1 MSEQYR
7 KDNLGFEI
15 DKLSKQIKLL
25 QELDKLYSEQKDKTL
40 SVQRSVENTTKIME
54 LQRKLE
60 QQGIKNI
67 QNQND
72 LNEKSAELDRLRA
85 IKWDE
90 RLRIEQSITK
100 AQKEELQNQEKL
112 NKKEEELSKKK
123 DDRAR
128 RQARNEIDGYRNQS
142 KTLELKKQIAKL
154 EEESFLKDKAKKTST
169 KMEHLENNKK
179 INALKKELELQ
190 TKIENVKSN
199 SEKSIKNS
207 KNSFVIPGLG
217 SIGSLKE
224 FSELNTSAKLFSVAS
239 KTFNTAVNTFTSI
252 FTQGMNTVAN
262 KANSQFHNISTMT
275 GMSYGTYRNGIGGM
289 GNRLRNWNGYN
300 LQDNIKTSDVQD
312 AMNSL
317 ASAGVSRENLL
328 SNAVE
333 NAITNTIVPY
343 LDTQSENFILL
354 NERIGGDFSKQIR
367 GISKANIEIAG
378 NNLAT
383 KDILNSMIDLVKPMS
398 DEALENLAKGST
410 EVSAMVNKLMKEQG
424 WSKEN
429 AEAYATSMFK
439 YQKYGASQLAGAST
453 SDKLKYYNILH
464 SGYDLGDLNNA
475 NNIMGIA
482 LDTDMRLM
490 GMTPGYG
497 DNISRLQSNTFADA
511 MGIDYNYRQQLYSS
525 NKKGLSGSVLAKS
538 TDLTNAQFNNYG
550 NQATKELANGDT
562 QTPEEKQLTQLEN
575 LSTEVAMWKVDS
587 GLWFDTLTTA
597 VKGIAMIIGAKLI
610 GGIGKGL
617 LGIGGKAVGGG
628 IVGSA
633 LTSFAGTGVGY
644 NLMGSGAALGINSV
658 PAATAAGIAG
668 VAAGGAMAIKGG
680 SDVIKDFKN
689 NNVTGK
695 TALSGVGAAAG
706 VAGAGLLLASNPIG
720 WAVLLAG
727 GAGLAARALIEHA
740 EAEKKAM
747 HDTGDIMDKLKEQ
760 STQELTQYKMESRQ
774 KVEQLETIKERLERT
789 DNLEAQKQIL
799 VEAGIASD
807 KELQKEQYN
816 NKTAL
821 MALTNQYIASTKQE
835 TEELDKT
842 REELYRNRDEL
853 LSDASKGIFSMKN
866 AGYDNLSEDQK
877 AALPELARQYY
888 AYLEANKDKN
898 KDMKWRYDKINEKIQ
913 KGIINLNDDIT
924 SQADYD
930 AIFWLGGVQ
939 DQVNVWEQMTQ
950 DKSFMQGLNNSNYG
964 YSIRKGIGM
973 DYGTTLDYNYAAE
986 QLQAALNVNTKESA
1000 QSIMT
1005 NLARMGFTRDN
1016 LKSGMLDQVLA
1027 KYPDISFRVGTDYIP
1042 YDNYPALLHEG
1053 EAVLTASTANDL
1065 RGLIDEYRETKSNN
1079 IRITQAIENQTEAL
1093 IAKLDAIYTKMPG
1106 NDESNAKDTMPGR
1119 LMQNVKQ
1126 MTLPFN

>member
-123 DDRAR
+123 DDRAK
-128 RQARNEIDGYRNQS
+128 RQARNDIDSYRNQS
-142 KTLELKKQIAKL
+142 KTVELKKQIAKL

-190 TKIENVKSN
+190 TKIENVKANSN
-199 SEKSIKNS
+199 QSIKNS
-207 KNSFVIPGLG
+207 INRATIPGLG
-217 SIGSLKE
+217 SVGSLKE
-224 FSELNTSAKLFSVAS
+224 FSELNTSAKVFSVAVDAFN
-239 KTFNTAVNTFTSI
+239 KTVDNFVGAFKD
-252 FTQGMNTVAN
+252 GMNAVAG
-262 KANSQFHNISTMT
+262 KANSQFHNIATMT

-317 ASAGVSRENLL
+317 ASAGVSRESLL

-482 LDTDMRLM
+482 LDTDMKLM

-497 DNISRLQSNTFADA
+497 NNISRLQSNTFADA

-525 NKKGLSGSVLAKS
+525 NKKGLSGSRLSKS

-550 NQATKELANGDT
+550 NQATQDLANGDT
-562 QTPEEKQLTQLEN
+562 QTTRDKQLTQLEN

-597 VKGIAMIIGAKLI
+597 VQGIAKILVTWAAGKVVGNIG
-610 GGIGKGL
+610 
-617 LGIGGKAVGGG
+617 
-628 IVGSA
+628 S
-633 LTSFAGTGVGY
+633 
-644 NLMGSGAALGINSV
+644 NLMGGAGSGTGTLLKAGLTQGFAKGSTKAFGAGKIGALSGTGGAI
-658 PAATAAGIAG
+658 AGAAGI
-668 VAAGGAMAIKGG
+668 AAGGAMAIDGG
-680 SDVIKDFKN
+680 SRVISDFQSGDVN
-689 NNVTGK
+689 AG
-695 TALSGVGAAAG
+695 TALAGTEAAG
-706 VAGAGLLLASNPIG
+706 GAIGAGALIALGASNPIG
-720 WAVLLAG
+720 WVALAVG
-727 GAGLAARALIEHA
+727 GLAMVGKAAYDSANAYKEGGKIVKKEYDSIKQSYKEEISDREDLLYNIE
-740 EAEKKAM
+740 
-747 HDTGDIMDKLKEQ
+747 DSLKQNE
-760 STQELTQYKMESRQ
+760 
-774 KVEQLETIKERLERT
+774 
-789 DNLEAQKQIL
+789 DLEATRKKLINSGILSDEDSIKAQKM
-799 VEAGIASD
+799 S
-807 KELQKEQYN
+807 
-816 NKTAL
+816 
-821 MALTNQYIASTKQE
+821 
-835 TEELDKT
+835 
-842 REELYRNRDEL
+842 REELEKLTEQYTESTKKFGDNVDDIVDKYSTIAQDDTNETNKSIREWYEKNKNTKNDTNKGMMQKMVMETVNALKEKQSNGGSLTKDEEWFLSEYNKNESHGKTEQKDYEWL
-853 LSDASKGIFSMKN
+853 LDKGHNLSVFYANVTGQRLENVTRYASKNGANGIKSYN
-866 AGYDNLSEDQK
+866 YDDPNEVTKWTIKLREAIDNNDKSAAEKALKGAKEASLS
-877 AALPELARQYY
+877 
-888 AYLEANKDKN
+888 KDKYSEI
-898 KDMKWRYDKINEKIQ
+898 REAVDK
-913 KGIINLNDDIT
+913 
-924 SQADYD
+924 
-930 AIFWLGGVQ
+930 F
-939 DQVNVWEQMTQ
+939 
-950 DKSFMQGLNNSNYG
+950 GLSY
-964 YSIRKGIGM
+964 
-973 DYGTTLDYNYAAE
+973 
-986 QLQAALNVNTKESA
+986 
-1000 QSIMT
+1000 
-1005 NLARMGFTRDN
+1005 
-1016 LKSGMLDQVLA
+1016 
-1027 KYPDISFRVGTDYIP
+1027 RVGTDNIP

>member
-112 NKKEEELSKKK
+112 NKKEEELSKRK
-123 DDRAR
+123 DDRAK
-128 RQARNEIDGYRNQS
+128 RQARNEIDSYRNQS
-142 KTLELKKQIAKL
+142 KTVELKKQIAKL

-207 KNSFVIPGLG
+207 INRATIPGLG
-217 SIGSLKE
+217 SVGSLKE
-224 FSELNTSAKLFSVAS
+224 FSELNTSAKVFSVAVDAFN
-239 KTFNTAVNTFTSI
+239 KTVDNFVGAFKD
-252 FTQGMNTVAN
+252 GMNAVAG
-262 KANSQFHNISTMT
+262 KANSQFHNIATMT

-317 ASAGVSRENLL
+317 ASAGVSRESLL

-497 DNISRLQSNTFADA
+497 NNISRLQSNTFADA

-525 NKKGLSGSVLAKS
+525 NKKGLSGSSLSKS

-550 NQATKELANGDT
+550 NQATQDLANGDT
-562 QTPEEKQLTQLEN
+562 QTTRDKQLTQLEN

-597 VKGIAMIIGAKLI
+597 VQGIAKILVTWAAGKVVGNIGSKLVGGASSGTGTLLKAGLTQGFAKGSTKAFGAGKIGAL
-610 GGIGKGL
+610 
-617 LGIGGKAVGGG
+617 
-628 IVGSA
+628 S
-633 LTSFAGTGVGY
+633 GTG
-644 NLMGSGAALGINSV
+644 GAIAG
-658 PAATAAGIAG
+658 AAGI
-668 VAAGGAMAIKGG
+668 AAGGAMAIDGG
-680 SDVIKDFKN
+680 SRVISDFQSGDVN
-689 NNVTGK
+689 AG
-695 TALSGVGAAAG
+695 TALAGTEAAG
-706 VAGAGLLLASNPIG
+706 GAIGAGALIALGASNPIG
-720 WAVLLAG
+720 WVALAVG
-727 GAGLAARALIEHA
+727 GLAMVGKAAYDTANSYKQAGKKVEKEWDNQLHSIQGEIRERENSIYATEEYLKNEKDTEKARAELINSGMLSE
-740 EAEKKAM
+740 E
-747 HDTGDIMDKLKEQ
+747 DT
-760 STQELTQYKMESRQ
+760 Q
-774 KVEQLETIKERLERT
+774 K
-789 DNLEAQKQIL
+789 AQK
-799 VEAGIASD
+799 AS
-807 KELQKEQYN
+807 
-816 NKTAL
+816 
-821 MALTNQYIASTKQE
+821 
-835 TEELDKT
+835 
-842 REELYRNRDEL
+842 REELEKLTKQYKASTQDFKGLSSDIMSDLKIKQSKEANDSVKSIQDWLKGDASKNYNKSNEDTLAYLRTLMVEEIKAKGDSASHEEKEYLKRVDKNNKKTKYGQADMLWEFNSWDDGYKAIGKALSSEDIGKVTRLANNKGISGIKRFNYISEEDVSSALEL
-853 LSDASKGIFSMKN
+853 LSRADSKEKAEEAFGLLKGF
-866 AGYDNLSEDQK
+866 GY
-877 AALPELARQYY
+877 
-888 AYLEANKDKN
+888 ANKD
-898 KDMKWRYDKINEKIQ
+898 M
-913 KGIINLNDDIT
+913 LPTDDSRAKVESLI
-924 SQADYD
+924 SQ
-930 AIFWLGGVQ
+930 
-939 DQVNVWEQMTQ
+939 
-950 DKSFMQGLNNSNYG
+950 YG
-964 YSIRKGIGM
+964 ASY
-973 DYGTTLDYNYAAE
+973 
-986 QLQAALNVNTKESA
+986 
-1000 QSIMT
+1000 
-1005 NLARMGFTRDN
+1005 
-1016 LKSGMLDQVLA
+1016 
-1027 KYPDISFRVGTDYIP
+1027 RVGTDNVP

>member
-123 DDRAR
+123 DDRAK
-128 RQARNEIDGYRNQS
+128 RQARNDIDSYRNQS
-142 KTLELKKQIAKL
+142 KTVELKKQIAKL

-190 TKIENVKSN
+190 TKIENVKANSN
-199 SEKSIKNS
+199 QSIKNS
-207 KNSFVIPGLG
+207 INRATIPGLG
-217 SIGSLKE
+217 SVGSLKE
-224 FSELNTSAKLFSVAS
+224 FSELNTSAKVFSVAVDAFN
-239 KTFNTAVNTFTSI
+239 KTVDNFVGAFKD
-252 FTQGMNTVAN
+252 GMNAVAG
-262 KANSQFHNISTMT
+262 KANSQFHNIATMT

-317 ASAGVSRENLL
+317 ASAGVSRESLL

-410 EVSAMVNKLMKEQG
+410 EVSAMVNKLIKEQG

-525 NKKGLSGSVLAKS
+525 NKKGLSGSKLSKS
-538 TDLTNAQFNNYG
+538 TDLTNAQFSNYG
-550 NQATKELANGDT
+550 NQATKELANGKT

-597 VKGIAMIIGAKLI
+597 VQGIAKILI
-610 GGIGKGL
+610 TMAAGKIVGNVGGKL
-617 LGIGGKAVGGG
+617 LGKSG
-628 IVGSA
+628 
-633 LTSFAGTGVGY
+633 
-644 NLMGSGAALGINSV
+644 GAAL
-658 PAATAAGIAG
+658 TAAEGSSAIPLASPGGTLTAAVGIAG
-668 VAAGGAMAIKGG
+668 TAYGAYKTYGYGKQFAKSGKKSDLGATAVSGAGTLAIGAGA
-680 SDVIKDFKN
+680 V
-689 NNVTGK
+689 
-695 TALSGVGAAAG
+695 TALTASG
-706 VAGAGLLLASNPIG
+706 PIG
-720 WAVLLAG
+720 WAIMALG
-727 GAGLAARALIEHA
+727 GIGLVAADLIEDLG
-740 EAEKKAM
+740 
-747 HDTGDIMDKLKEQ
+747 HDGDIMEELNKASKDRLDNFQKENNDWEN
-760 STQELTQYKMESRQ
+760 SIEDIRES
-774 KVEQLETIKERLERT
+774 IKESDDLDE
-789 DNLEAQKQIL
+789 QKKLL
-799 VEAGIASD
+799 VQSGIASE
-807 KELQKEQYN
+807 KELQSEQYN
-816 NKTAL
+816 NKEAL
-821 MALTNQYIASTKQE
+821 IKLTDQYLASV
-835 TEELDKT
+835 EELNNGA
-842 REELYRNRDEL
+842 EEVARNMENKQNEKQNDISKSMWELSKKKVNDMTDEEK
-853 LSDASKGIFSMKN
+853 SAMGDFMTDYYYWMKN
-866 AGYDNLSEDQK
+866 LADSGDEDAKYRIKEWEKYGNNLTDGIVSQDDLN
-877 AALPELARQYY
+877 A
-888 AYLEANKDKN
+888 
-898 KDMKWRYDKINEKIQ
+898 INSLNTTHY
-913 KGIINLNDDIT
+913 GDNDDTYNLFKKYT
-924 SQADYD
+924 SDTGNVGRFTSSKKVQKY
-930 AIFWLGGVQ
+930 LGLDSKFTRIDSSALGYV
-939 DQVNVWEQMTQ
+939 TRA
-950 DKSFMQGLNNSNYG
+950 LATNN
-964 YSIRKGIGM
+964 
-973 DYGTTLDYNYAAE
+973 
-986 QLQAALNVNTKESA
+986 KESA
-1000 QSIMT
+1000 ESLLTQAKALGLT
-1005 NLARMGFTRDN
+1005 YDA
-1016 LKSGMLDQVLA
+1016 LKDYQGDKNYTGQLKDKWGITS
-1027 KYPDISFRVGTDYIP
+1027 YRVGTDSIP

-1065 RGLIDEYRETKSNN
+1065 RGLIDEYRETKDNN
-1079 IRITQAIENQTEAL
+1079 IRITQAIESQTEAL
-1093 IAKLDAIYTKMPG
+1093 ISKLDAIYTKMPG

>member
-128 RQARNEIDGYRNQS
+128 RQARNDIDSYRNQS
-142 KTLELKKQIAKL
+142 KTAELKKQIAKL

-190 TKIENVKSN
+190 TKIENVKAKSN
-199 SEKSIKNS
+199 QSIKNS
-207 KNSFVIPGLG
+207 INRATIPGLG
-217 SIGSLKE
+217 SVGSLKE
-224 FSELNTSAKLFSVAS
+224 FSELNTSAKVFSVAVDAFN
-239 KTFNTAVNTFTSI
+239 KTVGNFVGAFKD
-252 FTQGMNTVAN
+252 GMNAVAG
-262 KANSQFHNISTMT
+262 KANSQFHNIATMT

-343 LDTQSENFILL
+343 LDTQSENFIIL

-367 GISKANIEIAG
+367 GISKANTEIAG

-410 EVSAMVNKLMKEQG
+410 EVSAMVNKLIKEQG

-482 LDTDMRLM
+482 LDTDMKLM

-497 DNISRLQSNTFADA
+497 NNISRLQSNTFADA

-525 NKKGLSGSVLAKS
+525 NKKGLSGSSLSKS

-597 VKGIAMIIGAKLI
+597 VQGIAKILITMAAGKVVGNVGSKLMGGAGSGTGTLLKAGLTQGFAKGSTKAFGAGKIGAL
-610 GGIGKGL
+610 
-617 LGIGGKAVGGG
+617 
-628 IVGSA
+628 S
-633 LTSFAGTGVGY
+633 GTG
-644 NLMGSGAALGINSV
+644 GAIAG
-658 PAATAAGIAG
+658 AAGI
-668 VAAGGAMAIKGG
+668 AAGGAMAIDGG
-680 SDVIKDFKN
+680 SRVINDFQN
-689 NNVTGK
+689 NNVNGG
-695 TALSGVGAAAG
+695 TALAGVEAAGG
-706 VAGAGLLLASNPIG
+706 VAGAGALLALGASNPIG
-720 WAVLLAG
+720 WIALAVG
-727 GAGLAARALIEHA
+727 GAAALGKSLYDNANNY
-740 EAEKKAM
+740 KKAGAAVEKEFNDVATSLQEESM
-747 HDTGDIMDKLKEQ
+747 QKEENLLEIKDSLKSEKDVD
-760 STQELTQYKMESRQ
+760 SARQ
-774 KVEQLETIKERLERT
+774 KLIQSGLLSEEDTQK
-789 DNLEAQKQIL
+789 AQK
-799 VEAGIASD
+799 AS
-807 KELQKEQYN
+807 
-816 NKTAL
+816 
-821 MALTNQYIASTKQE
+821 
-835 TEELDKT
+835 
-842 REELYRNRDEL
+842 REELEKLTQQYIQSTRDFSNEEQL
-853 LSDASKGIFSMKN
+853 LLEQIKTDQVGEVNETSQSIKDWFENDYKKNNTNENNEIAKNLITNMASTLNNKGAANWSSEEKKFMERYNKNSNKGKWGYDDMKWVLEGGGNMWGISDAVMSNTSDIAKSFTLYANERGKNIKGYTALDPALVAYATSINNAANDDEMKVAIDNAKN
-866 AGYDNLSEDQK
+866 AGMKYSDWQK
-877 AALPELARQYY
+877 Y
-888 AYLEANKDKN
+888 
-898 KDMKWRYDKINEKIQ
+898 
-913 KGIINLNDDIT
+913 
-924 SQADYD
+924 
-930 AIFWLGGVQ
+930 
-939 DQVNVWEQMTQ
+939 
-950 DKSFMQGLNNSNYG
+950 LNNKNG
-964 YSIRKGIGM
+964 VTIP
-973 DYGTTLDYNYAAE
+973 E
-986 QLQAALNVNTKESA
+986 
-1000 QSIMT
+1000 
-1005 NLARMGFTRDN
+1005 
-1016 LKSGMLDQVLA
+1016 
-1027 KYPDISFRVGTDYIP
+1027 FRVGTDSIP